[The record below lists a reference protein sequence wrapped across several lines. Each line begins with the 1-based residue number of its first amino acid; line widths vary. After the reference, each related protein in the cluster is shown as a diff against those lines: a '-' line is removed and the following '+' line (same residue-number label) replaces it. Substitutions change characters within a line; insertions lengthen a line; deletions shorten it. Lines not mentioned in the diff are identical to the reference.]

1 MSASVVSALVKFGE
15 TLGDKSVDTNSKL
28 RVLSTLNEVKLTLS
42 ELSESGVGRAVR
54 KLKNEPGELGKTAST
69 LILKWKNLLSE
80 HIKQESINLNVPTN
94 SENSAVNDISKSVSR
109 TSSEGKSISV
119 TNCTKVNS
127 IKSPQDN
134 FKKSVQRISPIPE
147 NEAIPNLPSNSLL
160 HTDATS
166 DYFSNS
172 STFNDS
178 SSYPKVNHKSPN
190 GKTKLTSNKKRKS
203 TEIVDS
209 IDSSSGLSFMD
220 SLNVKASTRT
230 PRKKKCNPTVASND
244 QSQQNVSKKLDV
256 TASNIPLRPSEAF
269 SAEII
274 SSLSEPVNRPDV
286 VCRSPTP
293 QLNETEEDDFDNGD
307 LKFKS
312 KKVLWVPKQ
321 NRSSLPFNNNIN
333 NNNSNSSDNFPS
345 FFDPPSL
352 IDLCVDVLARNI
364 SRVDYVGQVP
374 YELLAKALRG
384 ASVDDLTR
392 IERYN
397 PQFIGLNDDLWRKYI
412 HRDFQHLSNI
422 RRQSDETWC
431 EFYNRLSKEETKR
444 LDRII
449 SQSARKIKEEQEIHV
464 SGPGPPSQTSPTKLA
479 LPNTSRNQARDA
491 ESRKEKKIGHRRVTE
506 EGTVTYK
513 KKPTSE
519 LQGAI
524 QLGIQH
530 HIGSLQQK
538 PDRDLLY
545 GDFNI
550 IDTVNFPRE
559 GTKTTQAHPYSD
571 FRFRIYAPVA
581 FRCFRKSYKLDIR
594 DFLNSLCSQSLQE
607 LSNPGASGSI
617 FYISQDDEFIIKT
630 VQHKE
635 GEFLQKLL
643 PEYFMNL
650 MQHPR
655 TLLPKYYGLYCY
667 QSGHKNIRFVVMN
680 NLLPS
685 SVRIHEKYDLKGS
698 TYGRQASEAERAK
711 SSPTLKDL
719 DFIENHPDGIWLE
732 AETYDALLKT
742 IERDCLV
749 LKSFRIMDY
758 SLLLGIH
765 NLDQAKRDRLAQK
778 HASAQQTPVN
788 QHGDEPSD
796 LSPNSIP
803 KMKSNGLIS
812 HIINK
817 NNESNTNRSTSIS
830 NGIASDGFVGSINEN
845 NNKTTSSSPNGSQL
859 PPPPTRHAHFTN
871 EAEDDETKSPSDN
884 NNNNN
889 NNNNEADKSVF
900 QRNLHKT
907 HSQKRVVAY
916 CTAMES
922 IKASSEPVELESEE
936 RELIPSGGIP
946 ARDTNG
952 DRLLLYIGVIDI
964 LQSYRILKKMEHGFK
979 SLVTDGKTISV
990 THPLYYAQRF
1000 QEFLGRTVFKRI
1012 QSLDEPNVFGP
1023 HTSRFRRYAHM
1034 ALKQGTSK
1042 RFHRPMA
1049 AIKTLDDTIDLADK
1063 GTTYESL
1070 KPTDSRRY

>member
-1 MSASVVSALVKFGE
+1 MFA
-15 TLGDKSVDTNSKL
+15 
-28 RVLSTLNEVKLTLS
+28 
-42 ELSESGVGRAVR
+42 
-54 KLKNEPGELGKTAST
+54 
-69 LILKWKNLLSE
+69 
-80 HIKQESINLNVPTN
+80 
-94 SENSAVNDISKSVSR
+94 
-109 TSSEGKSISV
+109 
-119 TNCTKVNS
+119 
-127 IKSPQDN
+127 
-134 FKKSVQRISPIPE
+134 
-147 NEAIPNLPSNSLL
+147 
-160 HTDATS
+160 
-166 DYFSNS
+166 
-172 STFNDS
+172 
-178 SSYPKVNHKSPN
+178 
-190 GKTKLTSNKKRKS
+190 
-203 TEIVDS
+203 
-209 IDSSSGLSFMD
+209 
-220 SLNVKASTRT
+220 
-230 PRKKKCNPTVASND
+230 
-244 QSQQNVSKKLDV
+244 
-256 TASNIPLRPSEAF
+256 
-269 SAEII
+269 
-274 SSLSEPVNRPDV
+274 
-286 VCRSPTP
+286 
-293 QLNETEEDDFDNGD
+293 
-307 LKFKS
+307 KS
-312 KKVLWVPKQ
+312 KQ
-321 NRSSLPFNNNIN
+321 Y
-333 NNNSNSSDNFPS
+333 
-345 FFDPPSL
+345 
-352 IDLCVDVLARNI
+352 
-364 SRVDYVGQVP
+364 RV
-374 YELLAKALRG
+374 
-384 ASVDDLTR
+384 
-392 IERYN
+392 
-397 PQFIGLNDDLWRKYI
+397 
-412 HRDFQHLSNI
+412 
-422 RRQSDETWC
+422 
-431 EFYNRLSKEETKR
+431 
-444 LDRII
+444 
-449 SQSARKIKEEQEIHV
+449 HV
-464 SGPGPPSQTSPTKLA
+464 SGPGPPSHTSPTKLA
-479 LPNTSRNQARDA
+479 LPSTSRNQARDA

-698 TYGRQASEAERAK
+698 TYGRQASDAERAK

-765 NLDQAKRDRLAQK
+765 NLDQAKRERLAQK
-778 HASAQQTPVN
+778 HASEKQSTVN
-788 QHGDEPSD
+788 EHGDESSD

-803 KMKSNGLIS
+803 KIKSNGLVS
-812 HIINK
+812 HISNK
-817 NNESNTNRSTSIS
+817 SNGNNTDRSTSPS
-830 NGIASDGFVGSINEN
+830 NGVGIGGLIGAVNESS
-845 NNKTTSSSPNGSQL
+845 NKTSPSSPNGSQL
-859 PPPPTRHAHFTN
+859 PTRHAHFTSGV
-871 EAEDDETKSPSDN
+871 DDEIKTPSDHITN
-884 NNNNN
+884 ND
-889 NNNNEADKSVF
+889 EEDKSVF
-900 QRNLHKT
+900 QRGVHKS

-979 SLVTDGKTISV
+979 SLVADGKTISV

-1000 QEFLGRTVFKRI
+1000 QEFIGRTVFKRI
-1012 QSLDEPNVFGP
+1012 QSP
-1023 HTSRFRRYAHM
+1023 
-1034 ALKQGTSK
+1034 LKQSTSK
-1042 RFHRPMA
+1042 RLHRPMA

-1063 GTTYESL
+1063 GTTYESV
-1070 KPTDSRRY
+1070 KSTDVSPLYRSDRNSSTQALIYYTSFNNISFTKYDVRCPSEVQSCNGTYSRKSSYSSSPSKQPYAIRSKLGSNSSNITPITKMPNRYRSTGELNRRISTPESSIFTMSSENDQGPITGNNYSRRFKPQSGYRSTALISSFNNNNNQRILHLYDILAADIERTPSQISFSTSSSSDKYSNIADKYTNDSQNNLSSPLNKSSYYDHNLLQIVTNQTKSCGIIQNSHEIPSYQVDTSLFNSQVLPSNIDKNNNSDNNNTLKISDESSDLINNIKKRQSNRLSQIDCASLEKFMNDASSTLSSPIYDPYGMAFKIPSWSSSPSTTAYHRNHHQPYNRRRPLPALITDKQQDCPVPSSRNSIKSSGSISRPVPILSESFIRKRQCRKVN

>member
-1 MSASVVSALVKFGE
+1 MA
-15 TLGDKSVDTNSKL
+15 
-28 RVLSTLNEVKLTLS
+28 
-42 ELSESGVGRAVR
+42 GV
-54 KLKNEPGELGKTAST
+54 
-69 LILKWKNLLSE
+69 
-80 HIKQESINLNVPTN
+80 
-94 SENSAVNDISKSVSR
+94 
-109 TSSEGKSISV
+109 
-119 TNCTKVNS
+119 
-127 IKSPQDN
+127 
-134 FKKSVQRISPIPE
+134 
-147 NEAIPNLPSNSLL
+147 
-160 HTDATS
+160 
-166 DYFSNS
+166 
-172 STFNDS
+172 
-178 SSYPKVNHKSPN
+178 
-190 GKTKLTSNKKRKS
+190 
-203 TEIVDS
+203 
-209 IDSSSGLSFMD
+209 
-220 SLNVKASTRT
+220 
-230 PRKKKCNPTVASND
+230 
-244 QSQQNVSKKLDV
+244 
-256 TASNIPLRPSEAF
+256 
-269 SAEII
+269 
-274 SSLSEPVNRPDV
+274 
-286 VCRSPTP
+286 
-293 QLNETEEDDFDNGD
+293 
-307 LKFKS
+307 
-312 KKVLWVPKQ
+312 
-321 NRSSLPFNNNIN
+321 
-333 NNNSNSSDNFPS
+333 
-345 FFDPPSL
+345 
-352 IDLCVDVLARNI
+352 
-364 SRVDYVGQVP
+364 
-374 YELLAKALRG
+374 
-384 ASVDDLTR
+384 
-392 IERYN
+392 
-397 PQFIGLNDDLWRKYI
+397 
-412 HRDFQHLSNI
+412 
-422 RRQSDETWC
+422 
-431 EFYNRLSKEETKR
+431 
-444 LDRII
+444 
-449 SQSARKIKEEQEIHV
+449 HV
-464 SGPGPPSQTSPTKLA
+464 SGPGPPSHTSPTKLA
-479 LPNTSRNQARDA
+479 LPSTSRNQARDA

-698 TYGRQASEAERAK
+698 TYGRQASDAERAK

-765 NLDQAKRDRLAQK
+765 NLDQAKRERLARKQ
-778 HASAQQTPVN
+778 ASEKQTTVN
-788 QHGDEPSD
+788 QRGDESSD

-812 HIINK
+812 HISNK
-817 NNESNTNRSTSIS
+817 SNGNNTNQSSSPSNDVGSGGLLGAVNESS
-830 NGIASDGFVGSINEN
+830 
-845 NNKTTSSSPNGSQL
+845 NKTSPSPNGSQL
-859 PPPPTRHAHFTN
+859 PTRHAHFTSGV
-871 EAEDDETKSPSDN
+871 DDETKTPNDHNTN
-884 NNNNN
+884 ND
-889 NNNNEADKSVF
+889 EDDKSVF
-900 QRNLHKT
+900 QRGVHKS

-922 IKASSEPVELESEE
+922 IKASAEPVELESEE

-979 SLVTDGKTISV
+979 SLVADGKTISV

-1000 QEFLGRTVFKRI
+1000 QEFIGRTVFRRI
-1012 QSLDEPNVFGP
+1012 QSP
-1023 HTSRFRRYAHM
+1023 
-1034 ALKQGTSK
+1034 LKQSTSK
-1042 RFHRPMA
+1042 RLHRPMA

-1063 GTTYESL
+1063 GTTYESGKSTDQIETTQL
-1070 KPTDSRRY
+1070 KRSSTIHRLVTSALQNLMCGVHPKSEVVTVRTQEKTHILVHHQNNLMRLEVNWDPIPPTLCQSQKCRTGTVVRANSIEGSPPRNPPFLPCRLTMVKDQLQEIITVEDLNHNPDTDLPL

>member
-1 MSASVVSALVKFGE
+1 MA
-15 TLGDKSVDTNSKL
+15 
-28 RVLSTLNEVKLTLS
+28 
-42 ELSESGVGRAVR
+42 
-54 KLKNEPGELGKTAST
+54 
-69 LILKWKNLLSE
+69 
-80 HIKQESINLNVPTN
+80 
-94 SENSAVNDISKSVSR
+94 
-109 TSSEGKSISV
+109 
-119 TNCTKVNS
+119 
-127 IKSPQDN
+127 
-134 FKKSVQRISPIPE
+134 
-147 NEAIPNLPSNSLL
+147 
-160 HTDATS
+160 
-166 DYFSNS
+166 
-172 STFNDS
+172 
-178 SSYPKVNHKSPN
+178 
-190 GKTKLTSNKKRKS
+190 
-203 TEIVDS
+203 
-209 IDSSSGLSFMD
+209 
-220 SLNVKASTRT
+220 
-230 PRKKKCNPTVASND
+230 
-244 QSQQNVSKKLDV
+244 
-256 TASNIPLRPSEAF
+256 
-269 SAEII
+269 
-274 SSLSEPVNRPDV
+274 
-286 VCRSPTP
+286 
-293 QLNETEEDDFDNGD
+293 
-307 LKFKS
+307 
-312 KKVLWVPKQ
+312 
-321 NRSSLPFNNNIN
+321 
-333 NNNSNSSDNFPS
+333 
-345 FFDPPSL
+345 
-352 IDLCVDVLARNI
+352 
-364 SRVDYVGQVP
+364 
-374 YELLAKALRG
+374 G
-384 ASVDDLTR
+384 ASVH
-392 IERYN
+392 I
-397 PQFIGLNDDLWRKYI
+397 
-412 HRDFQHLSNI
+412 
-422 RRQSDETWC
+422 
-431 EFYNRLSKEETKR
+431 
-444 LDRII
+444 
-449 SQSARKIKEEQEIHV
+449 
-464 SGPGPPSQTSPTKLA
+464 SGPGPPGHASPTKLA
-479 LPNTSRNQARDA
+479 VPSTSRSQLRES
-491 ESRKEKKIGHRRVTE
+491 ESRKEKRIGHRRVTE

-550 IDTVNFPRE
+550 IDTVNFPHE

-594 DFLNSLCSQSLQE
+594 DFLNSLCSQSLRE

-698 TYGRQASEAERAK
+698 TYGRQASDAERAK
-711 SSPTLKDL
+711 GSPTLKDL
-719 DFIENHPDGIWLE
+719 DFLENHPDGIWLE

-778 HASAQQTPVN
+778 RAQEQQNSVN
-788 QHGDEPSD
+788 QYSGDDSD
-796 LSPNSIP
+796 LSPTSAP
-803 KMKSNGLIS
+803 RLKSNGLVS
-812 HIINK
+812 HASTK
-817 NNESNTNRSTSIS
+817 TNGNSKYI
-830 NGIASDGFVGSINEN
+830 
-845 NNKTTSSSPNGSQL
+845 SSSPSNGASNDNSRTSPSSPNQSSNMN
-859 PPPPTRHAHFTN
+859 TRRAHFTPGADGEN
-871 EAEDDETKSPSDN
+871 IPTDQSKSPSDDV
-884 NNNNN
+884 
-889 NNNNEADKSVF
+889 DKSVF
-900 QRNLHKT
+900 QRNTPKS

-952 DRLLLYIGVIDI
+952 DRLLLYIGIIDI

-979 SLVTDGKTISV
+979 SLVADGKTISV

-1012 QSLDEPNVFGP
+1012 QSLDEPNLFGP
-1023 HTSRFRRYAHM
+1023 HTSRFRRYVHM
-1034 ALKQGTSK
+1034 AQAAVALKQATSK
-1042 RFHRPMA
+1042 RSIRPMS
-1049 AIKTLDDTIDLADK
+1049 AIKSIDEVVDLGEK
-1063 GTTYESL
+1063 GTTYESA
-1070 KPTDSRRY
+1070 KPTDVSHLYRSDWNSSTQTLLYRPPSDDVSFTKYHVRRTSETPSYAGACTRKGSHSNSSPRQPYATRSKVGSCPNCLPISKMPNRYRSAGELNRGTSAANSSLFSMPSDIGQGSISGNYHGRRFRPQSGYSPVLISGLPARPNYYASDQSNHMNNEFCIFIMLPLSVPFLLLPLLLYIQKCYITYPFLLVCSIGHSNIHCLVTLFLNNSALQLESHTTSFFLFWFDY

>member
-1 MSASVVSALVKFGE
+1 MA
-15 TLGDKSVDTNSKL
+15 
-28 RVLSTLNEVKLTLS
+28 
-42 ELSESGVGRAVR
+42 
-54 KLKNEPGELGKTAST
+54 
-69 LILKWKNLLSE
+69 
-80 HIKQESINLNVPTN
+80 
-94 SENSAVNDISKSVSR
+94 
-109 TSSEGKSISV
+109 
-119 TNCTKVNS
+119 
-127 IKSPQDN
+127 
-134 FKKSVQRISPIPE
+134 
-147 NEAIPNLPSNSLL
+147 
-160 HTDATS
+160 
-166 DYFSNS
+166 
-172 STFNDS
+172 
-178 SSYPKVNHKSPN
+178 
-190 GKTKLTSNKKRKS
+190 
-203 TEIVDS
+203 
-209 IDSSSGLSFMD
+209 
-220 SLNVKASTRT
+220 
-230 PRKKKCNPTVASND
+230 
-244 QSQQNVSKKLDV
+244 
-256 TASNIPLRPSEAF
+256 
-269 SAEII
+269 
-274 SSLSEPVNRPDV
+274 
-286 VCRSPTP
+286 
-293 QLNETEEDDFDNGD
+293 
-307 LKFKS
+307 
-312 KKVLWVPKQ
+312 
-321 NRSSLPFNNNIN
+321 
-333 NNNSNSSDNFPS
+333 
-345 FFDPPSL
+345 
-352 IDLCVDVLARNI
+352 
-364 SRVDYVGQVP
+364 
-374 YELLAKALRG
+374 G
-384 ASVDDLTR
+384 ASVH
-392 IERYN
+392 I
-397 PQFIGLNDDLWRKYI
+397 
-412 HRDFQHLSNI
+412 
-422 RRQSDETWC
+422 
-431 EFYNRLSKEETKR
+431 
-444 LDRII
+444 
-449 SQSARKIKEEQEIHV
+449 
-464 SGPGPPSQTSPTKLA
+464 SGPGPPSHASPTKLA
-479 LPNTSRNQARDA
+479 LPSTSRNQLR
-491 ESRKEKKIGHRRVTE
+491 EIECRKEKKIGHRRVTE

-550 IDTVNFPRE
+550 IDTVNFPHE

-594 DFLNSLCSQSLQE
+594 DFLNSLCSQSLRE

-698 TYGRQASEAERAK
+698 TYGRQASDAERAK

-719 DFIENHPDGIWLE
+719 DFLENHPDGIWLE

-765 NLDQAKRDRLAQK
+765 NLDKAKRERLAQK
-778 HASAQQTPVN
+778 HASEKNNTGN
-788 QHGDEPSD
+788 QYGGDDSE
-796 LSPNSIP
+796 LSPSP
-803 KMKSNGLIS
+803 PSGLKSNGLIS
-812 HIINK
+812 HGKNK
-817 NNESNTNRSTSIS
+817 TNGNSTYMSSPS
-830 NGIASDGFVGSINEN
+830 NGGNSP
-845 NNKTTSSSPNGSQL
+845 SSPNIPSNI
-859 PPPPTRHAHFTN
+859 PSRRAHFTPGADGEN
-871 EAEDDETKSPSDN
+871 IQVKSTNDE
-884 NNNNN
+884 
-889 NNNNEADKSVF
+889 EKSVF
-900 QRNLHKT
+900 QRNAPKS

-952 DRLLLYIGVIDI
+952 DRLLLYIGIIDI

-979 SLVTDGKTISV
+979 SLVVDGKTISV

-1012 QSLDEPNVFGP
+1012 QSP
-1023 HTSRFRRYAHM
+1023 
-1034 ALKQGTSK
+1034 LKQATSK
-1042 RFHRPMA
+1042 RFIRPMS
-1049 AIKTLDDTIDLADK
+1049 AIKSIDEAVDLAEK
-1063 GTTYESL
+1063 GTTYESA
-1070 KPTDSRRY
+1070 KPSDVSHLYRSDWNSSSQTLLYNASSYDVSIPKYPMWVSSEAQSYNGTYNRKESYPSSPSKQSHAIRSKMGSYSNYLSVYKMPNRYRSTGELNRGSSTPDSSICTVSSDIGQGSVSGNYYSRRFRPQSGYRSNAVIYTNINNQRYPHLYDMLAADLERTPSQISFSTSSSSDNNSHIHRSRSSDIRDILRSESTSYNDDENNIAITITSDSSGNAPLNPLVDNDNSQVTVTSTTINNNNNSNNDSSLQGIKKRPNRIGKIDYASLERFMNDASSTLSSPLYDPYGMSSKIASWSSSHHPYSRRQIIDKRCTSPSSTKSARSMPPIPVFSESFLKKRKLRNQYKSANKMKSINNNV

>member
-1 MSASVVSALVKFGE
+1 M
-15 TLGDKSVDTNSKL
+15 
-28 RVLSTLNEVKLTLS
+28 
-42 ELSESGVGRAVR
+42 
-54 KLKNEPGELGKTAST
+54 
-69 LILKWKNLLSE
+69 
-80 HIKQESINLNVPTN
+80 
-94 SENSAVNDISKSVSR
+94 
-109 TSSEGKSISV
+109 
-119 TNCTKVNS
+119 
-127 IKSPQDN
+127 
-134 FKKSVQRISPIPE
+134 
-147 NEAIPNLPSNSLL
+147 LPS
-160 HTDATS
+160 
-166 DYFSNS
+166 
-172 STFNDS
+172 
-178 SSYPKVNHKSPN
+178 V
-190 GKTKLTSNKKRKS
+190 
-203 TEIVDS
+203 
-209 IDSSSGLSFMD
+209 
-220 SLNVKASTRT
+220 
-230 PRKKKCNPTVASND
+230 
-244 QSQQNVSKKLDV
+244 
-256 TASNIPLRPSEAF
+256 
-269 SAEII
+269 
-274 SSLSEPVNRPDV
+274 
-286 VCRSPTP
+286 
-293 QLNETEEDDFDNGD
+293 
-307 LKFKS
+307 
-312 KKVLWVPKQ
+312 
-321 NRSSLPFNNNIN
+321 
-333 NNNSNSSDNFPS
+333 
-345 FFDPPSL
+345 
-352 IDLCVDVLARNI
+352 
-364 SRVDYVGQVP
+364 
-374 YELLAKALRG
+374 
-384 ASVDDLTR
+384 
-392 IERYN
+392 
-397 PQFIGLNDDLWRKYI
+397 
-412 HRDFQHLSNI
+412 
-422 RRQSDETWC
+422 
-431 EFYNRLSKEETKR
+431 
-444 LDRII
+444 
-449 SQSARKIKEEQEIHV
+449 HV
-464 SGPGPPSQTSPTKLA
+464 SGPGPPSHTTPTKLA
-479 LPNTSRNQARDA
+479 VPSTSRNQLRDT
-491 ESRKEKKIGHRRVTE
+491 EPRKEKKIGHRRVTE

-550 IDTVNFPRE
+550 IDTVNFPHE

-711 SSPTLKDL
+711 TSPTLKDL
-719 DFIENHPDGIWLE
+719 DFISNHPDGIWLE

-765 NLDQAKRDRLAQK
+765 NLDQAKRERLAQK
-778 HASAQQTPVN
+778 HASVKENTVN
-788 QHGDEPSD
+788 QYGDDTTD
-796 LSPNSIP
+796 LSPNSVP

-812 HIINK
+812 HISNK
-817 NNESNTNRSTSIS
+817 SGENTATLRSSSVSNGVGNNESS
-830 NGIASDGFVGSINEN
+830 
-845 NNKTTSSSPNGSQL
+845 NKTSPSSLNGSNL
-859 PPPPTRHAHFTN
+859 TTTISTARHTHFKPGADGEQVTPSN
-871 EAEDDETKSPSDN
+871 QTKTPSDN
-884 NNNNN
+884 D
-889 NNNNEADKSVF
+889 EVGEDKSAF
-900 QRNLHKT
+900 QRGVHKS

-922 IKASSEPVELESEE
+922 IKASSEPVDLESEE

-952 DRLLLYIGVIDI
+952 DRLLLYIGIIDI

-979 SLVTDGKTISV
+979 SLVVDGKTISV

-1012 QSLDEPNVFGP
+1012 QSLDEPNIFGP
-1023 HTSRFRRYAHM
+1023 HTSRFRKYVHM
-1034 ALKQGTSK
+1034 AQAAVALKQGTSK
-1042 RFHRPMA
+1042 RIHRPMA
-1049 AIKTLDDTIDLADK
+1049 AIKSLDDQIGTVQLKRSSTIRRFMISALRNTMCGTRPKPKVVMGHIQEKARILVHHQNSLIQLEVKWDPMPPLACQSQKYRTGTVVRANSIEGSSPPTPPYLPCRLTMVKDQSQEIITVEGLDHNLDTDLM
-1063 GTTYESL
+1063 Y
-1070 KPTDSRRY
+1070 

>member
-1 MSASVVSALVKFGE
+1 MA
-15 TLGDKSVDTNSKL
+15 
-28 RVLSTLNEVKLTLS
+28 
-42 ELSESGVGRAVR
+42 GV
-54 KLKNEPGELGKTAST
+54 
-69 LILKWKNLLSE
+69 
-80 HIKQESINLNVPTN
+80 
-94 SENSAVNDISKSVSR
+94 
-109 TSSEGKSISV
+109 
-119 TNCTKVNS
+119 
-127 IKSPQDN
+127 
-134 FKKSVQRISPIPE
+134 
-147 NEAIPNLPSNSLL
+147 
-160 HTDATS
+160 
-166 DYFSNS
+166 
-172 STFNDS
+172 
-178 SSYPKVNHKSPN
+178 
-190 GKTKLTSNKKRKS
+190 
-203 TEIVDS
+203 
-209 IDSSSGLSFMD
+209 
-220 SLNVKASTRT
+220 
-230 PRKKKCNPTVASND
+230 
-244 QSQQNVSKKLDV
+244 
-256 TASNIPLRPSEAF
+256 
-269 SAEII
+269 
-274 SSLSEPVNRPDV
+274 
-286 VCRSPTP
+286 
-293 QLNETEEDDFDNGD
+293 
-307 LKFKS
+307 
-312 KKVLWVPKQ
+312 
-321 NRSSLPFNNNIN
+321 
-333 NNNSNSSDNFPS
+333 
-345 FFDPPSL
+345 
-352 IDLCVDVLARNI
+352 
-364 SRVDYVGQVP
+364 
-374 YELLAKALRG
+374 
-384 ASVDDLTR
+384 
-392 IERYN
+392 
-397 PQFIGLNDDLWRKYI
+397 
-412 HRDFQHLSNI
+412 
-422 RRQSDETWC
+422 
-431 EFYNRLSKEETKR
+431 
-444 LDRII
+444 
-449 SQSARKIKEEQEIHV
+449 HV
-464 SGPGPPSQTSPTKLA
+464 SGPGPPSHTSPTKLA
-479 LPNTSRNQARDA
+479 LPSTSRNQARDA

-698 TYGRQASEAERAK
+698 TYGRQASDAERAK

-765 NLDQAKRDRLAQK
+765 NLDQAKRERLARKQ
-778 HASAQQTPVN
+778 ASEKQTTVN
-788 QHGDEPSD
+788 QRGDESSD

-812 HIINK
+812 HISNK
-817 NNESNTNRSTSIS
+817 SNGNNTNQSSSPSNDVGSGGLLGAVNESS
-830 NGIASDGFVGSINEN
+830 
-845 NNKTTSSSPNGSQL
+845 NKTSPSPNGSQL
-859 PPPPTRHAHFTN
+859 PTRHAHFTSGV
-871 EAEDDETKSPSDN
+871 DDETKTPNDHNTN
-884 NNNNN
+884 ND
-889 NNNNEADKSVF
+889 EDDKSVF
-900 QRNLHKT
+900 QRGVHKS

-922 IKASSEPVELESEE
+922 IKASAEPVELESEE

-979 SLVTDGKTISV
+979 SLVADGKTISV

-1000 QEFLGRTVFKRI
+1000 QEFIGRTVFRRI
-1012 QSLDEPNVFGP
+1012 QSPQAAF
-1023 HTSRFRRYAHM
+1023 
-1034 ALKQGTSK
+1034 ALKQSTSK
-1042 RFHRPMA
+1042 RLHRPMA

-1063 GTTYESL
+1063 GTTYESG
-1070 KPTDSRRY
+1070 KSTDVSPLYRSDRNNSTQTLLYHTSFSNISFTKSDVWCPSKVRSCNGTYSRKNSYLSSSSKQPYAIRSKLGSNSSNIMPITKMPNRYRSTGELNRRISTPESSISTMSSDNGQGSITGNNYSRRFKPQSGYRSTTLISSSNNNQRIAHFYDILASDFERTPSQISFSTSSSSDKYSHTTDKHTNDSQNNLLSSFNKSSYYDHNLLQIANNQPESCGIIQSSHQITSHKVLPSNNNNTLKINNESSDSINNIKKRQSNRFSQIDCASLEKFMNDASSTLSSPIYDPYGMAFKIPSWSSSSSTTAYHHNHHQPYNRRHHLPVLILDKQQDCPMPSSRSSIKSSGSTPRPVPILSESFIRKRQCRKVN

>member
-1 MSASVVSALVKFGE
+1 MA
-15 TLGDKSVDTNSKL
+15 
-28 RVLSTLNEVKLTLS
+28 
-42 ELSESGVGRAVR
+42 GV
-54 KLKNEPGELGKTAST
+54 
-69 LILKWKNLLSE
+69 
-80 HIKQESINLNVPTN
+80 
-94 SENSAVNDISKSVSR
+94 
-109 TSSEGKSISV
+109 
-119 TNCTKVNS
+119 
-127 IKSPQDN
+127 
-134 FKKSVQRISPIPE
+134 
-147 NEAIPNLPSNSLL
+147 
-160 HTDATS
+160 
-166 DYFSNS
+166 
-172 STFNDS
+172 
-178 SSYPKVNHKSPN
+178 
-190 GKTKLTSNKKRKS
+190 
-203 TEIVDS
+203 
-209 IDSSSGLSFMD
+209 
-220 SLNVKASTRT
+220 
-230 PRKKKCNPTVASND
+230 
-244 QSQQNVSKKLDV
+244 
-256 TASNIPLRPSEAF
+256 
-269 SAEII
+269 
-274 SSLSEPVNRPDV
+274 
-286 VCRSPTP
+286 
-293 QLNETEEDDFDNGD
+293 
-307 LKFKS
+307 
-312 KKVLWVPKQ
+312 
-321 NRSSLPFNNNIN
+321 
-333 NNNSNSSDNFPS
+333 
-345 FFDPPSL
+345 
-352 IDLCVDVLARNI
+352 
-364 SRVDYVGQVP
+364 
-374 YELLAKALRG
+374 
-384 ASVDDLTR
+384 
-392 IERYN
+392 
-397 PQFIGLNDDLWRKYI
+397 
-412 HRDFQHLSNI
+412 
-422 RRQSDETWC
+422 
-431 EFYNRLSKEETKR
+431 
-444 LDRII
+444 
-449 SQSARKIKEEQEIHV
+449 HV
-464 SGPGPPSQTSPTKLA
+464 SGPGPPSHTSPTKLA
-479 LPNTSRNQARDA
+479 LPSTSRNQARDA

-698 TYGRQASEAERAK
+698 TYGRQASDAERAK

-765 NLDQAKRDRLAQK
+765 NLDQAKRERLAQK
-778 HASAQQTPVN
+778 HASEKQSTVN
-788 QHGDEPSD
+788 EHG
-796 LSPNSIP
+796 IG
-803 KMKSNGLIS
+803 GLIGAV
-812 HIINK
+812 
-817 NNESNTNRSTSIS
+817 NESS
-830 NGIASDGFVGSINEN
+830 
-845 NNKTTSSSPNGSQL
+845 NKTSPSSPNGSQL
-859 PPPPTRHAHFTN
+859 PTRHAHFTSGV
-871 EAEDDETKSPSDN
+871 DDEIKTPSDHITN
-884 NNNNN
+884 ND
-889 NNNNEADKSVF
+889 EEDKSVF
-900 QRNLHKT
+900 QRGVHKS

-979 SLVTDGKTISV
+979 SLVADGKTISV

-1000 QEFLGRTVFKRI
+1000 QEFIGRTVFKRI
-1012 QSLDEPNVFGP
+1012 QSP
-1023 HTSRFRRYAHM
+1023 
-1034 ALKQGTSK
+1034 LKQSTSK
-1042 RFHRPMA
+1042 RLHRPMA

-1063 GTTYESL
+1063 GTTYESV
-1070 KPTDSRRY
+1070 KSTDTRRY